1 MNNKGIGLV
10 EIILGIAL
18 AVVIIILLAGCEV
31 EPENVSPTISTV
43 QIEYS
48 DFNLVVD
55 SKTKIVYIDNIVKFH
70 NPNASNQVSHV
81 YTPYYSENGR
91 LCKFDDGVVKEVE
104 E

>member
-31 EPENVSPTISTV
+31 EPTEVSPTISTV

-55 SKTKIVYIDNIVKFH
+55 SKTKIVYIDKI
-70 NPNASNQVSHV
+70 S
-81 YTPYYSENGR
+81 
-91 LCKFDDGVVKEVE
+91 
-104 E
+104 